1 MSFYNVGPTNKFVV
15 QNEDLYTQQHIDFL
29 EAGFNQGPVG
39 TSLNSLDATSIVT
52 LSANAIVNA
61 QYIEVTG
68 TSAITTATALEIVTE
83 LNKNQSIRELST
95 SSSAVTVG
103 KGFNFN
109 IMLKVSGNTTF
120 TAGTGV
126 TNKGG
131 FLLDAG
137 VNVLKVIVTNATATS
152 AAAAVSFVKLA

>member
-29 EAGFNQGPVG
+29 ENSFLQPVSG
-39 TSLNSLDATSIVT
+39 TSLNSLDASSAVT

-61 QYIEVTG
+61 GYIEVTG

-95 SSSAVTVG
+95 SSNAVTVG
-103 KGFNFN
+103 KGFNLQLL
-109 IMLKVSGNTTF
+109 IKVSGTTTL

-126 TNKGG
+126 TNQGS
-131 FLLDAG
+131 FSLTAG
-137 VNVLKVIVTNATATS
+137 VNIFKVVVTNSSLTS
-152 AAAAVSFVKLA
+152 AAVSFVKLA